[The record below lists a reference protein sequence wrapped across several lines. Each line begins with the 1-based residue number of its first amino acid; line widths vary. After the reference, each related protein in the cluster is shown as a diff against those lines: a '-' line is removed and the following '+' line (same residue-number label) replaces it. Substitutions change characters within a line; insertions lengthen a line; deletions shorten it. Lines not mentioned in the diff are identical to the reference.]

1 MSPLGGFWRY
11 QEISSIDYMS
21 KSIDKM
27 IVADIFG
34 VTPALIALG
43 RTINAD
49 IIVDPYGGKVMN
61 FDNEA
66 QAYHY
71 FINNVGLDAYVNKLS
86 KIMKE
91 CADRAIIIGF
101 SVGAAA
107 IWKLSASTDI
117 EIIKRVKCAICFY
130 GSQIRHLTTLS
141 PNFDIQL
148 IFPKNEAHFDAQA
161 LVERLANKKRVTA
174 VQVDF
179 LHGFMNYHSSNF
191 NQAGYTVYIKLLQQ
205 ILI

>member
-1 MSPLGGFWRY
+1 MPLLGGFWRY
-11 QEISSIDYMS
+11 QEISNIDYMNS
-21 KSIDKM
+21 SINKM
-27 IVADIFG
+27 IVVDIFG

-49 IIVDPYGGKVMN
+49 IIVDPYDGKMMN

-71 FINNVGLDAYVNKLS
+71 FTDNVGLDVYVNKLS

-91 CADRAIIIGF
+91 CADKTIIIGF
-101 SVGAAA
+101 SIGAAA

-117 EIIKRVKCAICFY
+117 EIIKRVKYAICFY

-141 PNFDIQL
+141 PNFDVQL
-148 IFPKNEAHFDAQA
+148 IFPKSEAHFDVQA

-179 LHGFMNYHSSNF
+179 LHGFMNSHSNNF
-191 NQAGYTVYIKLLQQ
+191 NQAGYTAHVKLLQQ

>member
-1 MSPLGGFWRY
+1 
-11 QEISSIDYMS
+11 MS

-91 CADRAIIIGF
+91 CAD
-101 SVGAAA
+101 
-107 IWKLSASTDI
+107 KLS
-117 EIIKRVKCAICFY
+117 
-130 GSQIRHLTTLS
+130 LS
-141 PNFDIQL
+141 
-148 IFPKNEAHFDAQA
+148 A
-161 LVERLANKKRVTA
+161 LVLA
-174 VQVDF
+174 
-179 LHGFMNYHSSNF
+179 
-191 NQAGYTVYIKLLQQ
+191 LLQSGNYLHQ
-205 ILI
+205 PISK